1 LDSHF
6 MVPISAYTRRYNNNV
21 HCSVTY
27 GKERDKYMYT
37 KVHTPQTA
45 VSKGVL
51 IQGATSPVI
60 PGWTLALDIIPTAM
74 CFLR

>member
-1 LDSHF
+1 
-6 MVPISAYTRRYNNNV
+6 MYV
-21 HCSVTY
+21 HMKNDNLYILPNALLS
-27 GKERDKYMYT
+27 
-37 KVHTPQTA
+37 Q
-45 VSKGVL
+45 VL